1 MSEFQEFSSIK
12 LGIIKSLQG
21 KGSGAEE
28 ITLCHEISNYSLR
41 LLEQIVVRNWKYM
54 AHSDSDIKLY
64 QYPSG

>member
-41 LLEQIVVRNWKYM
+41 LLEQIVVRN
-54 AHSDSDIKLY
+54 
-64 QYPSG
+64 